1 MYKALYK
8 IIPLLILP
16 IIIAFCSCESRQT
29 KNDLLQKSISK
40 YKNDFKLIEVKNYY
54 PKAYNEI
61 ITDTLLSNGY
71 RVKIKTFT
79 DMNNAVSVVSKTSTI
94 YQTDY
99 YRQVTSEVV
108 VFKNNKLIFN
118 KSFNSNFLKQHIFEN
133 KNSNNFINNYV
144 YVDEAASINSNKL
157 VLIASQISP
166 KSNIKDIYKIEIDET
181 GLFTLNKLNY
191 ART

>member
-29 KNDLLQKSISK
+29 KNNLLQKSISK

>member
-8 IIPLLILP
+8 IILLLILP
-16 IIIAFCSCESRQT
+16 IIITFCSCESRQS
-29 KNDLLQKSISK
+29 KNDLLQESISK

-54 PKAYNEI
+54 PKTYNEI
-61 ITDTLLSNGY
+61 ITDTILSNGY
-71 RVKIKTFT
+71 TVKIKTFT

-118 KSFNSNFLKQHIFEN
+118 KSFNSNFLKQHVFEN

-144 YVDEAASINSNKL
+144 YVDEAASLNSNKL

-166 KSNIKDIYKIEIDET
+166 KSNTKDIYKIEIDET